1 MYSTTSQF
9 RLTSGLTTTEISDDN
24 VTVLINFSDSEIDS
38 LFNRSFK
45 NQTPFVEYISMY
57 LPKRADDIAPNRLLT
72 SFYPIQS
79 ITEFVLVT
87 STSSVT
93 STLSTISTGITE
105 TNWQTNDYFI
115 DPRYGLIEL
124 NNRTIQFSPSKA
136 KISGTYGYA
145 ETPTYVQE
153 LSSVLTGIRAWIN
166 FLGGNYD
173 RLNKY
178 KLPEQEYDKGD
189 FFDRG
194 LKSIERLSDKA
205 NSLVSLIGEKYKSQ
219 FFASSGGYF

>member
-45 NQTPFVEYISMY
+45 DSTTFTQYVSMY
-57 LPKRADDIAPNRLLT
+57 LPKRADDICPNRILLD
-72 SFYPIQS
+72 FYPIQS

-105 TNWQTNDYFI
+105 TNWQTTDYFI

-124 NNRTIQFSPSKA
+124 NTRTIQFSPSKA
-136 KISGTYGYA
+136 KISGTYGYT

-178 KLPEQEYDKGD
+178 KLPEQEYEFGD
-189 FFDRG
+189 FYDRG
-194 LKSIERLSDKA
+194 LKSIDRLSDRA
-205 NSLVSLIGEKYKSQ
+205 NRLVALIGDKYKSQ